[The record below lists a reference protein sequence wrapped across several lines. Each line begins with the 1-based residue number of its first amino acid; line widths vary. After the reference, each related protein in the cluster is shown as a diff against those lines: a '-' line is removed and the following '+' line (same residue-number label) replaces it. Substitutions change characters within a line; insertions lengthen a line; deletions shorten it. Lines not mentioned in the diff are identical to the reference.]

1 MAMLG
6 IGNYL
11 CEACRHFD
19 SDGNDGNH
27 PCCVRQGGI
36 GMGEADRAI
45 RLGEECPH
53 GYEFGVPT
61 GYPAS
66 MERNERRAYE
76 VKAMMGRHAKAL
88 ERGL

>member
-11 CEACRHFD
+11 CEACKHFN

-27 PCCVRQGGI
+27 PYCIKQGGI
-36 GMGEADRAI
+36 GMGEPNIAI
-45 RLGEECPH
+45 RLGDKCPY
-53 GYEFGVPT
+53 GYEFGIPT
-61 GYPAS
+61 GYPVS

-76 VKAMMGRHAKAL
+76 IKAMMGKHAKAV
-88 ERGL
+88 ER